1 VVSDVEP
8 GWAATD
14 PLAPWPSPLVMADS
28 SVWIDYLG
36 GVDGPQVARLERA
49 VAEGLVL
56 VGDFILTEVL
66 RGIRDDR
73 TFTLTCERML
83 ALPVVDMLGSGRA
96 VAAAQHH
103 RTLRRLGVTI
113 RKSADVV
120 IASYCIG
127 EHLPLLFTD
136 RHFEPFVEHLGL
148 LRA

>member
-1 VVSDVEP
+1 MN
-8 GWAATD
+8 WAATD

-36 GVDGPQVARLERA
+36 EVDGPQVARLERA

-83 ALPVVDMLGSGRA
+83 AFVSTSVASLIAQQRHQLVGAHPLARPPAQVVDHSTAPR
-96 VAAAQHH
+96 
-103 RTLRRLGVTI
+103 
-113 RKSADVV
+113 
-120 IASYCIG
+120 
-127 EHLPLLFTD
+127 
-136 RHFEPFVEHLGL
+136 
-148 LRA
+148 